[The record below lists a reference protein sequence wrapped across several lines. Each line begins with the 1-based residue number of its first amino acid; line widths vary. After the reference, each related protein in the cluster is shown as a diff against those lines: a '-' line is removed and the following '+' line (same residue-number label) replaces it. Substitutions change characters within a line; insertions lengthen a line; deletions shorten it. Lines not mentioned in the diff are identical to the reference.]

1 MLNKIN
7 NDIYTLSVY
16 KQKINDKSSFSNELN
31 LHNKDEKSSHTNKLS
46 YENIKGITLE
56 EIESNFADEDNK
68 AMAKSLRLA
77 TLFSEDEILS
87 QALFNTVLGH
97 PFDIGFSI
105 LSNRYSDKNIFL
117 NSKTKDKSFTSLLHD
132 SLLNKNE
139 NENISQDKI
148 DEILI
153 KTQSINF
160 LDHLLSNSKDQYG
173 RYKDD
178 KDNDYGFLYNG
189 YVLQYEELRSKY
201 KNIENI
207 NKNIISQF

>member
-77 TLFSEDEILS
+77 TLFSEDEILIL
-87 QALFNTVLGH
+87 AIPEVREMLDVKIFVDTDADEMLLRRMERDINERART
-97 PFDIGFSI
+97 FDCVKTQYLESVKPMYLEFCEPSK
-105 LSNRYSDKNIFL
+105 RYSDIIIPRGGQ
-117 NSKTKDKSFTSLLHD
+117 
-132 SLLNKNE
+132 NKIAINM
-139 NENISQDKI
+139 ILAKLKKYLQDG
-148 DEILI
+148 
-153 KTQSINF
+153 T
-160 LDHLLSNSKDQYG
+160 LSD
-173 RYKDD
+173 
-178 KDNDYGFLYNG
+178 
-189 YVLQYEELRSKY
+189 V
-201 KNIENI
+201 
-207 NKNIISQF
+207 